1 MEFFNLSCSSDL
13 LIPLVAAAFSLFLY
27 SLLMKSKGERK
38 SPPKAGGAWPI
49 IGHLHLLGG
58 SKPLHLVLGE
68 MAERYGPIFTVNIGV
83 HKALIVSSSEIAKE
97 CFTTNDKVFASR
109 PKFMAAEIMAYNYA
123 FFPFSPYS
131 HYSRQ
136 LRKIVMLEVLSN
148 SRLEMLKHVRESEVK
163 ASMKGIYERCVTNG
177 KSSTG
182 SNKAL
187 VEMREWF
194 FDIVEN
200 IVFRMIVGKRF
211 GEATSSNSKGNNYY
225 LKKETYMDFL
235 RLSGT
240 FVLSDAIPWLRWL
253 DLGGHERA
261 MKKVA
266 KELDLVFNGWL
277 EEHKQKRKISGQVKG
292 DDDQLDFM
300 DVMLSIL
307 DVDGANEISTD
318 YDADTVNKATT
329 MALIVAGAEAPAV
342 QMTWALALL
351 LNNREALKKAQE
363 ELDQI
368 IGKDRQVKESDTKNL
383 VYLQAIIK
391 ESTRLYPAGPLSLPH
406 ESTEDCMV
414 GDYHVPAGTRLLVN
428 LSKLHRD
435 PKVWSDP
442 NEFRPERFLT
452 THKSFDVKGHDFE
465 LIPFGSGRRMCPG
478 MSLALKVI
486 ALTLASLLHGF
497 EITTPTDEPVDMGET
512 VGLTNNKATPLE
524 VLFTP
529 RLPAPLYE

>member
-1 MEFFNLSCSSDL
+1 
-13 LIPLVAAAFSLFLY
+13 
-27 SLLMKSKGERK
+27 MKSRGERK
-38 SPPKAGGAWPI
+38 SPPKAGGARPI

-58 SKPLHLVLGE
+58 SKPPHLVLGK

-97 CFTTNDKVFASR
+97 LFASR

-123 FFPFSPYS
+123 FLPFSPYS

-136 LRKIVMLEVLSN
+136 VRKIVLLEVLSN

-194 FDIVEN
+194 LDINEN

-211 GEATSSNSKGNNYY
+211 GEATSSNSKGSNYY

-307 DVDGANEISTD
+307 DVDGANEITTD
-318 YDADTVNKATT
+318 YDADTVNKATS
-329 MALIVAGAEAPAV
+329 MALIVAGVEAPAV

-351 LNNREALKKAQE
+351 LNNREALKKAQK

-368 IGKDRQVKESDTKNL
+368 IGKGRQVKESDIKNL

-391 ESTRLYPAGPLSLPH
+391 ESTH
-406 ESTEDCMV
+406 CMV

-435 PKVWSDP
+435 PRVWSDP

-497 EITTPTDEPVDMGET
+497 EIGTPTDETVDMGET
-512 VGLTNNKATPLE
+512 VGVTNNKATPLE

-529 RLPAPLYE
+529 RLPAQLYE